1 VRLSHGSCL
10 LFLGLIVGCSGARPR
25 VPTAP
30 VDSAPQGAWSRAV
43 ALDVLAMAIA
53 SEEPQ
58 IRALGFEAW
67 IGSGDPGAVAIM
79 ARAAMDPSPHVQQVL
94 AATVPAAVATGLQ
107 GRRMPDP
114 LAWAWLGLSGVPIG
128 QLEGVGPAVWLANA
142 IAGDEAAK
150 DALNSAIEE
159 GEVPAD
165 EGFFTLLAQAPLD
178 GLGSALWVG
187 TPVAEPEV
195 RLSMALA
202 LMARGHSK
210 APALL
215 AAVLAETEDA
225 VAPFLAVEAVV
236 RNRTSQSEAWLRQ
249 ASGSAS
255 PALATHATLGLVA
268 LGAAPVAK
276 ALAAMQSDD
285 RDTRAWAVEC
295 FAQASVERPLPRDH
309 LSVLQGSA
317 RDESPTVKAAAVA
330 AIVRLTDVAD
340 VPTVQPFRGDQPD
353 PVTIFLAG
361 KWLAAGIEASAR

>member
-10 LFLGLIVGCSGARPR
+10 LFLGLIVGCNAARPR
-25 VPTAP
+25 VTTA
-30 VDSAPQGAWSRAV
+30 SADTAHQGAWSRAV
-43 ALDVLAMAIA
+43 ALDVLEVAIA
-53 SEEPQ
+53 SEAPQ
-58 IRALGFEAW
+58 VRALGFAAW
-67 IGSGDPGAVAIM
+67 IGSGDPGSVALM

-94 AATVPAAVATGLQ
+94 AATVPAAVASGLQ
-107 GRRMPDP
+107 EREMPDP
-114 LAWAWLGLSGVPIG
+114 LAWAWLGLSGVPVG
-128 QLEGVGPAVWLANA
+128 QIKGVGPAVWLANA

-150 DALNSAIEE
+150 DALYSAIEE

-165 EGFFTLLAQAPLD
+165 QAFFMLLAQTPLD

-202 LMARGHSK
+202 LMARDHPK

-215 AAVLAETEDA
+215 AAVLAESEDA
-225 VAPFLAVEAVV
+225 VAPFLAVESVV

-249 ASGSAS
+249 ASGSTS

-276 ALAAMQSDD
+276 ALAAMKVAD

-309 LSVLQGSA
+309 LFVLQGST

-330 AIVRLTDVAD
+330 AIVRLTDVSD
-340 VPTVQPFRGDQPD
+340 VPAVPPLRGDQPD

-361 KWLAAGIEASAR
+361 KWLAAEIETSAR